1 MTLQQLRYF
10 LAVARTRHF
19 TRAAEEAGVA
29 QPSLSKQIRALEEE
43 LGAELFTRLR
53 GNIALTP
60 AGEALLPIAE
70 RILSDVDTASLEVGE
85 LAGLRRGRVRVGAPP
100 SLCASIF
107 ADVLRR
113 FHDSYPGIRLVV
125 EEGGSQDLV
134 GALDRGELDLAL
146 VIASEPRT
154 PGPLTSTPILREDLV
169 VASPAAGPAP
179 TRRRHLRLAELRER
193 PLVMFR
199 QGYDLRQVTLDACHR
214 EGFEPVFAVEGGEM
228 DAVLRFVEAGLGLAI
243 VPSMVLAARPSLRG
257 TPLAPPGMSRTIA
270 LAQRADTTPTNAG
283 RAFRATLLDH
293 FTATAGTLPPGVHP
307 LLPS

>member
-53 GNIALTP
+53 GNIALTA

-134 GALDRGELDLAL
+134 GALNRGELDLAL
-146 VIASEPRT
+146 IIVSEPRT
-154 PGPLTSTPILREDLV
+154 PDPLASTPILREDLV
-169 VASPAAGPAP
+169 VASPAAAPPP
-179 TRRRHLRLAELRER
+179 TRRRHLRLAELRDR

-199 QGYDLRQVTLDACHR
+199 QGYDLRQATLDACHR
-214 EGFEPVFAVEGGEM
+214 EGFEPTFAVEGGEM
-228 DAVLRFVEAGLGLAI
+228 DAVLRFVEVGLGLAI

-293 FTATAGTLPPGVHP
+293 FTTTAGTLPPGVHP
-307 LLPS
+307 LLP

>member
-29 QPSLSKQIRALEEE
+29 QPSLSKQVRALEDE
-43 LGAELFTRLR
+43 LGAELFTRVR
-53 GNIALTP
+53 GNIALTA

-70 RILSDVDTASLEVGE
+70 RILSDVDTASLEVQE

-100 SLCASIF
+100 SLCASLF

-113 FHDSYPGIRLVV
+113 FHDSYPGIRLLV

-134 GALDRGELDLAL
+134 GALNRGELDLAL
-146 VIASEPRT
+146 VIASEPHT
-154 PGPLTSTPILREDLV
+154 PEQLTSTPILREDLV
-169 VASPAAGPAP
+169 VASPAAAP
-179 TRRRHLRLAELRER
+179 PPTTRRHLRLTDLRDR

-199 QGYDLRQVTLDACHR
+199 QGYDLRQVTLEACHR
-214 EGFEPVFAVEGGEM
+214 AGFEPTFAVEGGEM

-243 VPSMVLAARPSLRG
+243 VPSMVLAARPALRG

-270 LAQRADTTPTNAG
+270 LAQRTDITPTNAG
-283 RAFRATLLDH
+283 RAFRSTLLDH
-293 FTATAGTLPPGVHP
+293 LTTATGTLPTGVRS
-307 LLPS
+307 LV